1 MKDVRLEQVS
11 IQYGQQKVL
20 KSIQLEIRKGEISV
34 LMGPSGS
41 GKTTLI
47 KGIAG
52 LIPLSEGEIK
62 WEEQK
67 GQTGLVFQEPRLF
80 PHMTVLENIAF
91 GLRVKGISKKE
102 RNHQVKEFLK
112 TLQLEGLENRYPYQL
127 SGGQQQRVS
136 LGRVLVLKPELLLLD
151 EPFASLDQPL
161 RIQLTEWLYSL
172 QRSYG
177 FSVLWITHYVDEA
190 FTVADRVGLLMDG
203 EIIQVGKPLDFYQ
216 NPSSEKVASFFA
228 LSNRFSRVQW
238 QKWIPNHCFTEK
250 TNEMGWIPARVI
262 HIEASNGSSYS
273 GRLENEDFAWIEGK
287 VKRVKHGTKTQT
299 VLIESK
305 GECLEVELNVW
316 EKAPVVGTAVRAGIP
331 FNKIVWYPR

>member
-1 MKDVRLEQVS
+1 MRLEQVS
-11 IQYGQQKVL
+11 IQYGHHRVL
-20 KSIQLEIRKGEISV
+20 KSIQLEMKEGEIFV

-41 GKTTLI
+41 GKTTLV
-47 KGIAG
+47 KGMAG
-52 LIPLSEGEIK
+52 LIPFSEGEII
-62 WEEQK
+62 WEEKK

-91 GLRVKGISKKE
+91 GLRVKGVSKKE
-102 RNHQVKEFLK
+102 RNQQVMEFLK
-112 TLQLEGLENRYPYQL
+112 ILQLEGLEDRYPYQL

-136 LGRVLVLKPELLLLD
+136 LGRVLVLKPDLLLLD

-172 QRSYG
+172 QRSHG

-203 EIIQVGKPLDFYQ
+203 EIIQEGEPLDFYQ
-216 NPSSEKVASFFA
+216 KPSSERVASFFA

-238 QKWIPNHCFTEK
+238 QKWIPNHCFMEK
-250 TNEMGWIPARVI
+250 TKEMGWIPAHVI
-262 HIEASNGSSYS
+262 YIETSSISSYS
-273 GRLENEDFAWIEGK
+273 GGLENEEFVWIEGM
-287 VKRVKHGTKTQT
+287 VKRVKYGTKTQM

-316 EKAPVVGTAVRAGIP
+316 EKAPVVGAAVRVGIP